1 VKEILNNFFLKKINK
16 VKGFIPVVFLVKGD
30 NEATY
35 RVPGPSRE

>member
-1 VKEILNNFFLKKINK
+1 

>member
-1 VKEILNNFFLKKINK
+1 MTPDSE
-16 VKGFIPVVFLVKGD
+16 GFIPVVFLVKGD